1 MPLLD
6 TNALIAVYKTKNK
19 KEKTEKLFTT
29 VLNVIEFP
37 IASQNDNLIILFP
50 SPESYLKAIEYSSLL
65 RNVGTPIAAID
76 IMIGVLALEH
86 DLTIVT
92 DDKDFSLLSKIEPK
106 LLTINVSAFLEI

>member
-1 MPLLD
+1 MHLLD

-19 KEKTEKLFTT
+19 KKKTEKLFTT

-37 IASQNDNLIILFP
+37 IASQNDKLTILFA

-65 RNVGTPIAAID
+65 RSVGTPIAAID

-86 DLTIVT
+86 DLTVVT
-92 DDKDFSLLSKIEPK
+92 DNKDFSLLSKIAPK
-106 LLTINVSAFLEI
+106 LHTMNVSAFFED